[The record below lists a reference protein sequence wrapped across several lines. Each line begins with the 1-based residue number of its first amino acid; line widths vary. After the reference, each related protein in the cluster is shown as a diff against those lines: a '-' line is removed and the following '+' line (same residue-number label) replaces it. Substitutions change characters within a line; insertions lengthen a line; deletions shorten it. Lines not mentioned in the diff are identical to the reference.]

1 MRTNST
7 SNVLTPAFLILCGL
21 AFAGC
26 EGWNRQHDYAVVDVK
41 PPAEDEY
48 DRPRAQRVNVN
59 LPDLVENMMSA
70 RQAYLNSI
78 AELEKSFLMAGDS
91 NRADW
96 ARRQRSNTAGVEVFP
111 YISDK
116 APEQRVEVVAEQ
128 SVAEADALFNKAV
141 AIYNDVSAIPLAG
154 TLPHNKKKAR
164 EALDM
169 FKKLLSAYPR
179 SDKVDDAA
187 FYTGEIYKEYLRED
201 DPNDEMAIRY
211 YKWAFDL
218 NPKTPHPARFQ
229 CAVVY
234 DFRRHNRDA
243 ALELYHKVL
252 DLEENNNQSNVRF
265 SATRI
270 EQLSDE
276 DFSHVRPEQPRD
288 RPGPSEPKP
297 GNSSDIED
305 ESSNIKPASSTDRPV
320 KQPARAP

>member
-1 MRTNST
+1 MRNRIIGS
-7 SNVLTPAFLILCGL
+7 VLTPFAVAVFVSTM
-21 AFAGC
+21 AGC
-26 EGWNRQHDYAVVDVK
+26 EGWDRKHDYAVVDVK

-48 DRPRAQRVNVN
+48 DRPRSPRVNVN
-59 LPDLVENMMSA
+59 IPDLVENMMAA

-78 AELEKSFLMAGDS
+78 ADLEKSFLMAGDS

-96 ARRQRSNTAGVEVFP
+96 ARRQRSNTERVEVFP

-116 APEQRVEVVAEQ
+116 APEQRVEVVPEQ
-128 SVAEADALFNKAV
+128 SIPEADALFAKAE
-141 AIYNDVSAIPLAG
+141 AIYKDVSLVPLAG

-164 EALDM
+164 EALEM
-169 FKKLLSAYPR
+169 FKQILAKYPR

-201 DPNDEMAIRY
+201 DPNDELAIRY
-211 YKWAFDL
+211 YKWAVQM
-218 NPKTPHPARFQ
+218 NPNTPHPARFQ

-243 ALELYHKVL
+243 AMELYHKVME
-252 DLEENNNQSNVRF
+252 LEENGNQSNVRF

-297 GNSSDIED
+297 GNSGDID
-305 ESSNIKPASSTDRPV
+305 EGPSNVKPASATDRPV
-320 KQPARAP
+320 AP